1 MGWAWSAILVGSLLT
16 IVGFARAGST
26 LFWKST
32 AIAAPKVPDGEE
44 AAPAARPAGP
54 AEVAPAML
62 ALGVLAAAAVFA
74 GPLSA
79 YLESTSEQLFDRA
92 GYVSAVL
99 GNEEEG

>member
-1 MGWAWSAILVGSLLT
+1 MLRRKDSVDHGEED
-16 IVGFARAGST
+16 RAV
-26 LFWKST
+26 
-32 AIAAPKVPDGEE
+32 AVPDEE
-44 AAPAARPAGP
+44 RGTRAEGDGLRSAAEDAAATGD
-54 AEVAPAML
+54 EVELVAVVG